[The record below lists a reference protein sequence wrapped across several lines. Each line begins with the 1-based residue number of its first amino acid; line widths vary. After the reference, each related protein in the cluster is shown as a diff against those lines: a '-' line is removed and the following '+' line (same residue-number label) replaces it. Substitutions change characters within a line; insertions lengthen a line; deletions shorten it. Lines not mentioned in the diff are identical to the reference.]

1 MMQCLNRLNEKRDD
15 MSISIKQ
22 WKGINLKDDQL
33 QTCYLFPS
41 LRYDMLV
48 INYFLNGF
56 VFPR

>member
-22 WKGINLKDDQL
+22 WKGINLKDYQL
-33 QTCYLFPS
+33 QTCDLFPF

-56 VFPR
+56 VFAR